1 LFGLVFLRQG
11 AYKKVYKL
19 ITYFNPMDQ
28 FGDNFQENLG
38 RATDAK
44 IKGIR
49 RFGVEKRGRWVVL
62 IIAAVLLMIINSPF
76 GTVPAGERGVQLRF
90 GAVTG
95 RIFDEGLYFRI
106 PFIESVQ
113 KMDVKIQKDE
123 VPASAASKD
132 LQIVT
137 SKIALNYHLDPD
149 SVNKIWQEVGKNYN
163 IRIIAPSIQEAVK
176 AESAK
181 FTAEELITK
190 REEVKE
196 KIKANLAERLL
207 ERSIIV
213 DEFNIID
220 FEFSPAFNTAI
231 EAKVTAEQLKLK
243 ADRDLQRIEI
253 EAEQK
258 IAEARGKAEAIRIEA
273 QALRQNAQVVEL
285 RWIEKWDGK
294 VPTYWGAASPFI
306 GINR

>member
-1 LFGLVFLRQG
+1 
-11 AYKKVYKL
+11 
-19 ITYFNPMDQ
+19 MDQ
-28 FGDNFQENLG
+28 FGQNFQQSAE
-38 RATDAK
+38 RTERVVDAK
-44 IKGIR
+44 IKNVRNLGR
-49 RFGVEKRGRWVVL
+49 GKRGFWIVL
-62 IIAAVLLMIINSPF
+62 IIIAVILSTVNSPL
-76 GTVPAGERGVQLRF
+76 GTVGAGERGVQLRF

-95 RIFDEGLYFRI
+95 KVFNEGLYFRI
-106 PFIESVQ
+106 PFIERVQ
-113 KMDVKIQKDE
+113 KMDVRIQKDE

-137 SKIALNYHLDPD
+137 SKIALNYHLDPV
-149 SVNKIWQEVGKNYN
+149 SVDIIWQEVGKNYN
-163 IRIIAPSIQEAVK
+163 VRIIAPSIQEAVK

-196 KIKANLAERLL
+196 KIKANLTERLF
-207 ERSIIV
+207 ERSIVV

-220 FEFSPAFNTAI
+220 FEFSPAFNAAI

-243 ADRDLQRIEI
+243 ADRDLERIEI
-253 EAEQK
+253 EADQK

-294 VPTYWGAASPFI
+294 VPTYWGEASPFI